1 MDPIYNFLN
10 KIAYKFDKGYPEL
23 TSPKDR
29 LIIESMLSELG
40 ISIDLLEA
48 TTSATEDLHE
58 IFTAMFVAGH
68 QPVEDF
74 ANADWEKEVNNTP
87 RLKNKQQHIDIISK
101 YIGPNL
107 PLKDKYS
114 KLYDDAKK
122 IADQLEINLD
132 FSDAG
137 AERVFAT
144 GPKEKADIIIY
155 QPGRRESGL
164 GVSLKYGE
172 GQFNSLSPNTVL
184 KNLFDLKDLQA
195 PTISPET
202 GKLSKVPGIL
212 TQVTKDDDKALE
224 KLNMGAK
231 AYINLILDNFED
243 ITMPKTG
250 KGGNTKAYL
259 DGNTKV
265 PEFKYDDMLKA
276 IKETGKIP
284 VKFSEKQGGEEIKFG
299 GITLPEKVKLM
310 PIEDITWKLYSKTPN
325 VIKKTF
331 SKAYNANPIPTLAKQ
346 KGGAIEKKSEAINNI
361 IKDYIENE
369 TDIELNTKIDG
380 ASDEGK
386 QLRKF
391 LAIILG
397 STDQSYYYI
406 GQGGKKA
413 TFIPS
418 LGRLE
423 DLEYYIQPKYREDLN
438 DFVIELTIYGKA
450 PEGEWTELFG
460 TDVKLR
466 FANYGGQWDG
476 DITQKGSKFTIGKN
490 GEEVNMNKLFGFK

>member
-1 MDPIYNFLN
+1 MDPIFQFLN

-23 TSPKDR
+23 TNPKDR

-101 YIGPNL
+101 YIGPDL
-107 PLKDKYS
+107 PLKPEYK

-122 IADQLEINLD
+122 IADQLEINLG
-132 FSDAG
+132 FSDAE

-144 GPKEKADIIIY
+144 GPKEKADITIY

-184 KNLFDLKDLQA
+184 KNLFDLENLQA
-195 PTISPET
+195 PTLNPET
-202 GKLSKVPGIL
+202 GKTSKVSGIL
-212 TQVTKDDDKALE
+212 TQVTTDDDEALK
-224 KLNMGAK
+224 KLNGGVK
-231 AYINLILDNFED
+231 SYINLILDNFED
-243 ITMPKTG
+243 ITMPQKG
-250 KGGNTKAYL
+250 KGGNTQAYL
-259 DGNTKV
+259 KQKIYSDI
-265 PEFKYDDMLKA
+265 LKA
-276 IKETGKIP
+276 IKESGKMPIT
-284 VKFSEKQGGEEIKFG
+284 FSKKQGGEEIELGNLIFDN
-299 GITLPEKVKLM
+299 VKLI
-310 PIEDITWKLYSKTPN
+310 PIEDMTWKLYSKAPKS
-325 VIKKTF
+325 IKKSF

-369 TDIELNTKIDG
+369 TDIDLNTKIDG

-386 QLRKF
+386 QLKKF

-406 GQGGKKA
+406 GKGGQKA

-438 DFVIELTIYGKA
+438 DFVIELTVYGKA

-466 FANYGGQWDG
+466 FSNYGGQWDG
-476 DITQKGSKFTIGKN
+476 DITQKGSKFTIGKT
-490 GEEVNMNKLFGFK
+490 GEDVNMNKLFGFK

>member
-1 MDPIYNFLN
+1 
-10 KIAYKFDKGYPEL
+10 
-23 TSPKDR
+23 
-29 LIIESMLSELG
+29 
-40 ISIDLLEA
+40 
-48 TTSATEDLHE
+48 
-58 IFTAMFVAGH
+58 
-68 QPVEDF
+68 
-74 ANADWEKEVNNTP
+74 
-87 RLKNKQQHIDIISK
+87 
-101 YIGPNL
+101 
-107 PLKDKYS
+107 
-114 KLYDDAKK
+114 
-122 IADQLEINLD
+122 
-132 FSDAG
+132 
-137 AERVFAT
+137 
-144 GPKEKADIIIY
+144 
-155 QPGRRESGL
+155 
-164 GVSLKYGE
+164 
-172 GQFNSLSPNTVL
+172 
-184 KNLFDLKDLQA
+184 
-195 PTISPET
+195 
-202 GKLSKVPGIL
+202 
-212 TQVTKDDDKALE
+212 
-224 KLNMGAK
+224 MGAK
-231 AYINLILDNFED
+231 AYIYLILDNFED

-259 DGNTKV
+259 DGNTKKI
-265 PEFKYDDMLKA
+265 EYKYDDMLKS

-284 VKFSEKQGGEEIKFG
+284 VKFSQKQGGEEIKFG
-299 GITLPEKVKLM
+299 GITLPDTVKLI
-310 PIEDITWKLYSKTPN
+310 PIEDITWKLYSKTPD

-386 QLRKF
+386 QLKKF

-406 GQGGKKA
+406 GKGGQKA